1 MAQVTK
7 LELTQRLDAANKEIV
22 ALRHRVSVL
31 EGEIALRA
39 QPVVAVPG
47 QRGRVIIERH
57 GQRTVKRWIA

>member
-31 EGEIALRA
+31 QGEIALKA
-39 QPVVAVPG
+39 QPAVAVRSG
-47 QRGRVIIERH
+47 VVIERH
-57 GQRTVKRWIA
+57 GQRTIKRWRA